1 MKDGTKPLSLAWT
14 LSKNPRGES
23 IKVYYDSMLV
33 VGQVRG
39 EFEAKDQRMQLSLG
53 QVKQL
58 PTNFGTFT
66 IS

>member
-1 MKDGTKPLSLAWT
+1 
-14 LSKNPRGES
+14 
-23 IKVYYDSMLV
+23 MLV